1 MILSSLSVDSNHNSC
16 FFGYLKN
23 NTKPLYCN
31 VRYIKHRQT
40 CCHDSSEKHDC
51 EQDLAGRNSVF
62 NEVFGRGVIR
72 LSNYDCQT
80 VLPIIALII
89 FFLHV
94 YLLNLDK
101 SERSERISI

>member
-1 MILSSLSVDSNHNSC
+1 MFDISNTGRRVVMILP
-16 FFGYLKN
+16 KN
-23 NTKPLYCN
+23 MTVSRISQVGIPM
-31 VRYIKHRQT
+31 
-40 CCHDSSEKHDC
+40 
-51 EQDLAGRNSVF
+51 SVF

-80 VLPIIALII
+80 VLPIFALIF

-101 SERSERISI
+101 SERI

>member
-1 MILSSLSVDSNHNSC
+1 MFDISNTGRRVVMILP
-16 FFGYLKN
+16 KN
-23 NTKPLYCN
+23 MTVSRISQVGIPM
-31 VRYIKHRQT
+31 
-40 CCHDSSEKHDC
+40 
-51 EQDLAGRNSVF
+51 SVF
-62 NEVFGRGVIR
+62 NEVFGRGVIC

>member
-1 MILSSLSVDSNHNSC
+1 MFDISNTGRRVVMILP
-16 FFGYLKN
+16 KN
-23 NTKPLYCN
+23 MTVSRISQVGIPM
-31 VRYIKHRQT
+31 
-40 CCHDSSEKHDC
+40 
-51 EQDLAGRNSVF
+51 SVF
-62 NEVFGRGVIR
+62 NEVFGRGAIR

-80 VLPIIALII
+80 VLPIFALIF

>member
-1 MILSSLSVDSNHNSC
+1 MFDISNTGRRVVMILP
-16 FFGYLKN
+16 KN
-23 NTKPLYCN
+23 MTVSRISQVGIPM
-31 VRYIKHRQT
+31 
-40 CCHDSSEKHDC
+40 
-51 EQDLAGRNSVF
+51 SVF
-62 NEVFGRGVIR
+62 NKVVGRGVIR

-89 FFLHV
+89 FFFLHV

>member
-1 MILSSLSVDSNHNSC
+1 MFDISNTGRRVVMI
-16 FFGYLKN
+16 FPKN
-23 NTKPLYCN
+23 MTVSRISQVGIPM
-31 VRYIKHRQT
+31 
-40 CCHDSSEKHDC
+40 
-51 EQDLAGRNSVF
+51 SVF

-94 YLLNLDK
+94 YLNLDK
-101 SERSERISI
+101 SERI

>member
-1 MILSSLSVDSNHNSC
+1 MFDISNTGRRVVMILPKNMTLSRISQV
-16 FFGYLKN
+16 GI
-23 NTKPLYCN
+23 PM
-31 VRYIKHRQT
+31 
-40 CCHDSSEKHDC
+40 
-51 EQDLAGRNSVF
+51 SVF
-62 NEVFGRGVIR
+62 NEVFCRGVIR

-89 FFLHV
+89 FFFLHV

>member
-1 MILSSLSVDSNHNSC
+1 MFDISNTGRRVVMILP
-16 FFGYLKN
+16 KN
-23 NTKPLYCN
+23 MTVSRISQVGIPM
-31 VRYIKHRQT
+31 
-40 CCHDSSEKHDC
+40 
-51 EQDLAGRNSVF
+51 SVF
-62 NEVFGRGVIR
+62 NEVFGVIR

-101 SERSERISI
+101 SERI